1 MIPAFS
7 LSRAT
12 PALAPVLALSSALLL
27 AACNEPEVILVGE
40 REDIRSLS
48 GEDENPAVVETTGSR
63 PISLPSQTTNAEWT
77 QSFGTPTFRVAHP
90 ALRAAPQPVWAT
102 SIGSGNSRRQRINAA
117 PVVGGGLVYTL
128 DSGARVSAVAPSG
141 GVVWSK
147 ELLSPADSEGQATG
161 GGLAYA
167 GGTLYISSGFG
178 LLTALDAKTGN
189 QRWQQRLEATGSGAP
204 TVRDGILYLVAG
216 DDVGWAI
223 NIADGRILW
232 QISAT
237 PSIGNVLGAPAPA
250 LSSDLSIFAFGS
262 GDLIATFR
270 KGGVTRWS
278 ASVAG
283 QRKGR
288 AVSQIT
294 DVTGAPVIVGSRLYA
309 GNHSG
314 RTVAFDLDS
323 GERIWTAREGAM
335 GPVWPAGDSLF
346 LVSDR
351 AQLVRL
357 GASDGAV
364 IWATDLPGYLKDKPR
379 KRGPSYSNHG
389 PILAGGRVIVA
400 SGDGLVRFFSPTDG
414 TLVSTA
420 QIPGGAAAPPVV
432 AGGTLYVVSA
442 KGQLHAFR

>member
-12 PALAPVLALSSALLL
+12 PALAPVLATAVTLLL
-27 AACNEPEVILVGE
+27 GACTQPEIILPGE
-40 REDIRSLS
+40 REDIRPSDAATDLA
-48 GEDENPAVVETTGSR
+48 PASTNSAR
-63 PISLPSQTTNAEWT
+63 SISLPAQKSNAEWT

-90 ALRAAPQPVWAT
+90 ALRAAPQPIWTA
-102 SIGSGNSRRQRINAA
+102 SIGSGNTRRQRINAA

-147 ELLSPADSEGQATG
+147 ELLTSADSEGQATG

-204 TVRDGILYLVAG
+204 TVRDGILYLVSG
-216 DDVGWAI
+216 DDTGWAI
-223 NIADGRILW
+223 NISDGRILW

-270 KGGVTRWS
+270 RGGVRRWG

-283 QRKGR
+283 QRKGS

-294 DVTGAPVIVGSRLYA
+294 DVTGAPVIVGSTLYA

-314 RTVAFDLDS
+314 RTVAFDVNS
-323 GERIWTAREGAM
+323 GQRLWTAREGAL
-335 GPVWPAGDSLF
+335 GPVWPAGGSLF
-346 LVSDR
+346 LISDR
-351 AQLVRL
+351 SQVVRVS
-357 GASDGAV
+357 AADGAV
-364 IWATDLPGYLKDKPR
+364 IWAADLPGYLKDKPR

-400 SGDGLVRFFSPTDG
+400 SGDGLIRFFNPTDG
-414 TLVSTA
+414 ALVSTA
-420 QIPGGAAAPPVV
+420 EIPGGAASPPVV
-432 AGGTLYVVSA
+432 AGSTLYVVSA